1 MAARLRDAENLPR
14 NISMVAQKKG
24 RGAKTQAAK
33 AKTANQNEEVPQSEV
48 EAMEGTEE
56 NNGQTE
62 SVEQVED
69 TTAAEEAPEG
79 QEAEQKEENAD
90 GETKAEE
97 QKEEKVESGKLLVEN
112 LPSSYLF
119 DYQEKLKELFSK
131 HGEVVSVKRG
141 PIIVTEL
148 TTTPTLSAIVEFKNK
163 DSLEKALSE
172 NGTVLEGSAISV
184 AVESRSETAVL
195 VGVPYEASTDY
206 VRLLFAQCG
215 EVSHIHEF
223 SKTKYKILRVTFFEK
238 EAAEKALKL
247 DRELR
252 INGFLVTITKFRDE
266 EEQKAHAANTNKN
279 KRQHGQQQ
287 GGQQQQGQQQGQQ
300 AARNAGAGAAGAGSR
315 ANNFRARGAAF
326 NARGNFRGARGRG
339 FGARG
344 GAFPRGGF
352 APVNTYMP
360 PQPFMARPSYL

>member
-1 MAARLRDAENLPR
+1 
-14 NISMVAQKKG
+14 MVAQKKG

-33 AKTANQNEEVPQSEV
+33 PKTANQNEEVPQSEV

-62 SVEQVED
+62 SAEQVED
-69 TTAAEEAPEG
+69 TTTAEEAPE
-79 QEAEQKEENAD
+79 QETEQNQENAD
-90 GETKAEE
+90 GEAKAEE

-172 NGTVLEGSAISV
+172 NGTVLEGSTISV

-287 GGQQQQGQQQGQQ
+287 QQQGQQQNRG
-300 AARNAGAGAAGAGSR
+300 GAGGGAGGAAAAGGAATGSR
-315 ANNFRARGAAF
+315 ATNFRARGAAF

-360 PQPFMARPSYL
+360 PQPFMARPGGFMNDGQRPNKRLRQM